1 VNQVLRYLRPAELSG
16 LGRRNAVVESSAGT
30 GKTFLLEH
38 LFVDLI
44 LSHGI
49 PCDEILVVTFTEKAT
64 AELVLR
70 LRGLLER
77 LAHLRA
83 DDPMALAARDA
94 DPGSVW
100 TIDEPARAR
109 LAQSLLGF
117 DRASI
122 STIHGFCQRILQDH
136 AFVQARF
143 FDEEVVAKEAA
154 FGGAFRDVLRTHAT
168 DDELGSA
175 LSAWLASG
183 RTVAA
188 LEQLVRACD
197 HEQSAPLFPR
207 FDAERLRLALASW
220 QRVSD
225 SSELRRCLK
234 QARVHG
240 STINGILRR
249 TERISE
255 LVATTSGEGIPLLV
269 GFDRFRAE
277 RGTKDTFSYL
287 LTSLPVVAVASEGCL
302 ATLAEAVRMLATAV
316 VPLEALIAARMLPL
330 VREQAASHKR
340 RAGWFEF
347 SDMLALVAKALADP
361 GPAGRALMDAL
372 RRQYRHAL
380 IDEFQDTDE
389 IQWSIFRRI
398 FTGGPTTH
406 ALTVIGDP
414 KQAIYGFRGADVH
427 AYLDARHALVEQGAA
442 RVVLDRNFRSTK
454 DMVAATNLIFDE
466 RAEFF
471 RSGSGI
477 RYDDPVRCGRADLA
491 LDQDATHGG
500 KPVVVLDV
508 RSDETKL
515 KSTDAAAAVRAA
527 IVDEIGSLLRA
538 ENPLRLRSA
547 GEERKIFARNIFV
560 LTFTNAESRAIG
572 MALREAGIAHAFYK
586 LGNLFESAEAEEILT
601 LLRAIAEPDRRGLR
615 AQAFLTRFFDMDVT
629 AAAAAL
635 ELGTEAPASRLLF
648 RFASLA
654 RSGDIPELFTAI
666 LDESGVVRRELFAQ
680 NDERTITNVTHV
692 LEILQG
698 HWARKRASLPELVD
712 LLAAYISGSET
723 LAAQEGDLQ
732 RLETD
737 KDAVQ
742 ILTVHKAKG
751 LEADVVFLYGGI
763 TDVRRNIVHVVH
775 EHGER
780 TLHVGR
786 LDENRRRLVE
796 QELADEH
803 ARLLYVALT
812 RARFR
817 MVLPHYP
824 AAVPVRGPYRQANRR
839 LDALRDDEGA
849 RELFAKHDVAA
860 PLPKNTT
867 ATISAS
873 AAGTP
878 PELPAANEPEDIAA
892 IRAARSGFMVTSYSA
907 IKRARS
913 VVFPHARPD
922 EERHEALDEA
932 LDEAL
937 HEALDEG
944 LHVRIDNTERADAAT
959 ATERPVLPG
968 GAETGIFLHD
978 LLATAVLDELSP
990 ELGPWLARPSVERWL
1005 DKIRR
1010 RNARPEVDVEP
1021 AARLVHRAYTSP
1033 VALGN
1038 ITMPNLASADTVL
1051 REMEFLF
1058 PIPEAAHPLL
1068 SQPLAPSAC
1077 WTIGRGAVRGFIDF
1091 LFEHEGRVVVCDWKS
1106 DDLVDFSPGALAE
1119 HCREHYAVQ
1128 ARLYILATLRLSRI
1142 TGAENYAKR
1151 FGGMLFCFL
1160 RGLPDP
1166 PSPKGGLPASELGM
1180 HFFKPAW
1187 SEILDWERGLQ
1198 SPGFWEGVR

>member
-1 VNQVLRYLRPAELSG
+1 VTQPLRYPRPAELTG

-44 LSHGI
+44 LSHGLS
-49 PCDEILVVTFTEKAT
+49 CEEILVVTFTEKAT

-77 LAHLRA
+77 LAHLHTH
-83 DDPMALAARDA
+83 DPMALAARDA
-94 DPGSVW
+94 DPASVW

-122 STIHGFCQRILQDH
+122 STIHGFCQRILHDH

-154 FGGAFRDVLRTHAT
+154 FGRAFRDVLRTHAS
-168 DDELGSA
+168 DDFLGSA
-175 LSAWLASG
+175 LSAWLASS

-188 LEQLVRACD
+188 LQQLLRACD
-197 HEQSAPLFPR
+197 HEQAAPLFPR
-207 FDAERLRLALASW
+207 FDAERLHLALASW
-220 QRVSD
+220 TKVSD
-225 SSELRRCLK
+225 GIELRRDLK

-240 STINGILRR
+240 NTINGILRR
-249 TERISE
+249 IERISE
-255 LVATTSGEGIPLLV
+255 LVATADGGDIPLLV
-269 GFDRFRAE
+269 GFDRLLAE
-277 RGTKDTFSYL
+277 KSTKDAFRYL
-287 LTSLPVVAVASEGCL
+287 LASLPAVASDGCL
-302 ATLAEAVRMLATAV
+302 ATLVEAVRMLASAV
-316 VPLEALIAARMLPL
+316 VPLEALIAERMLPL
-330 VREQAASHKR
+330 VRERAALHKR

-361 GPAGRALMDAL
+361 GPAGRALMGAL

-398 FTGGPTTH
+398 FTGGPATH

-414 KQAIYGFRGADVH
+414 KQAIYSFRGADVH
-427 AYLDARHALVEQGAA
+427 AYLDARHALIEQGAA

-454 DMVAATNLIFDE
+454 DMVAAANLIFDQG
-466 RAEFF
+466 AEFF

-477 RYDDPVRCGRADLA
+477 RYDEPVRCGRTDLSLEKDDVHLGRA
-491 LDQDATHGG
+491 I
-500 KPVVVLDV
+500 VVLDV
-508 RSDETKL
+508 KSDNAKL
-515 KSTDAAAAVRAA
+515 KATAAAAAVRTA
-527 IVDEIGSLLRA
+527 IVDEIRSLLHA
-538 ENPLRLRSA
+538 ESPLRLRSA
-547 GEERKIFARNIFV
+547 GDERKVLARNIFV

-586 LGNLFESAEAEEILT
+586 LGNLFESAEAEEILA
-601 LLRAIAEPDRRGLR
+601 LLRGIAEPDRRGLR

-635 ELGTEAPASRLLF
+635 DLGTEAPASKLLF

-666 LDESGVVRRELFAQ
+666 VDESGLVRRELFAQ

-698 HWARKRASLPELVD
+698 HWARTRAGLPELVD

-763 TDVRRNIVHVVH
+763 TEGRKDIVHLVH

-786 LDENRRRLVE
+786 LDESRRRLVE

-824 AAVPVRGPYRQANRR
+824 AAVPVRGAYWQANRR
-839 LDALRDDEGA
+839 LDALREDESA
-849 RELFAKHDVAA
+849 RQLFAKHDVAA
-860 PLPKNTT
+860 PLPTNTT
-867 ATISAS
+867 ATVSGIAIRI
-873 AAGTP
+873 P
-878 PELPAANEPEDIAA
+878 PELPAATEPEDIAA
-892 IRAARSGFMVTSYSA
+892 IRAARGGFLVTSYSA
-907 IKRARS
+907 IKRARNAK
-913 VVFPHARPD
+913 VPRARLD
-922 EERHEALDEA
+922 EGAREAVDEA
-932 LDEAL
+932 LDEAV
-937 HEALDEG
+937 D
-944 LHVRIDNTERADAAT
+944 VRFDNTDRAEAAT
-959 ATERPVLPG
+959 AVERTALPG

-978 LLATAVLDELSP
+978 LLATAALDELSA
-990 ELGPWLARPSVERWL
+990 EFVAWFTRPSVERWL

-1010 RNARPEVDVEP
+1010 RHARPEIDVEP
-1021 AARLVHRAYTSP
+1021 AARLIHRAYTSP
-1033 VALGN
+1033 IALGN
-1038 ITMPNLASADTVL
+1038 ITMPSLASAGTVL

-1058 PIPEAAHPLL
+1058 PIPEATHPLL
-1068 SQPLAPSAC
+1068 SQPRTIAPR
-1077 WTIGRGAVRGFIDF
+1077 WTIERGAVRGFIDL
-1091 LFEHEGRVVVCDWKS
+1091 LFEHDGHVVVCDWKS
-1106 DDLVDFSPGALAE
+1106 DDLVDFTPDALAE
-1119 HCREHYAVQ
+1119 HCRENYEVQ
-1128 ARLYILATLRLSRI
+1128 ARLYTLATLRLAGI
-1142 TGAENYAKR
+1142 TGAESYAKR

-1160 RGLPDP
+1160 RGLPEP
-1166 PSPKGGLPASELGM
+1166 PSPKDGMRPNERGM

-1187 SEILDWERGLQ
+1187 SEVLDWERALL
-1198 SPGFWEGVR
+1198 SHGFWEGVR

>member
-1 VNQVLRYLRPAELSG
+1 VTHVLRYPRPAELAG

-38 LFVDLI
+38 LFVDLLLNHG
-44 LSHGI
+44 LS
-49 PCDEILVVTFTEKAT
+49 CDEILVVTFTEKAT

-100 TIDEPARAR
+100 TIDEAARAR

-154 FGGAFRDVLRTHAT
+154 FGRAFREVLRTHAT
-168 DDELGSA
+168 DEQLGGA

-183 RTVAA
+183 RSVAA
-188 LEQLVRACD
+188 LEQLLRACD
-197 HEQSAPLFPR
+197 HEQATPILPH

-220 QRVSD
+220 QKLGD
-225 SSELRRCLK
+225 GTELRRCLK

-240 STINGILRR
+240 NTINSILRR
-249 TERISE
+249 IERISE
-255 LVATTSGEGIPLLV
+255 MVATASGEGIVLLAN
-269 GFDRFRAE
+269 FDRLLSE
-277 RGTKDTFSYL
+277 KSTKDDFRYL
-287 LTSLPVVAVASEGCL
+287 LDSLPSVADDGCL
-302 ATLAEAVRMLATAV
+302 ATLADTVRMLAAAV
-316 VPLEALIAARMLPL
+316 VPLEALLAERMLPL
-330 VREQAASHKR
+330 VRERATAHKR

-361 GPAGRALMDAL
+361 TPAGQALRTAL

-398 FTGGPTTH
+398 FTGRPATH

-414 KQAIYGFRGADVH
+414 KQAIYSFRGADVH
-427 AYLDARHALVEQGAA
+427 AYLDARHELVEQGAA
-442 RVVLDRNFRSTK
+442 RVVLDRNFRSTR
-454 DMVAATNLIFDE
+454 DMVAAANLIFDQ

-477 RYDDPVRCGRADLA
+477 RYDDPVRCGRTDLA
-491 LDQDATHGG
+491 LDQDAAHGG
-500 KPVVVLDV
+500 KPLVVLDV
-508 RSDETKL
+508 QSHDAKL
-515 KSTDAAAAVRAA
+515 NATAAAASLRAA
-527 IVDEIGSLLRA
+527 IVDEIRTLLDA
-538 ENPLRLRSA
+538 KNPLRLRSA
-547 GEERKIFARNIFV
+547 GEERKILARNIFV

-572 MALREAGIAHAFYK
+572 TALREAGIAHAFYK
-586 LGNLFESAEAEEILT
+586 LGDLFESAEAEEILT

-629 AAAAAL
+629 AAAGAL
-635 ELGTEAPASRLLF
+635 DLGAEAPASKLLF
-648 RFASLA
+648 RLAGLA
-654 RSGDIPELFTAI
+654 RRGDIPELFTAI
-666 LDESGVVRRELFAQ
+666 IDESGLVRRELFAQ

-692 LEILQG
+692 LEVLQG
-698 HWARKRASLPELVD
+698 HWARTRASLPELVD
-712 LLAAYISGSET
+712 LLAAYVSGRET
-723 LAAQEGDLQ
+723 LSAQDGDLQ

-763 TDVRRNIVHVVH
+763 TEVRRNIVHRVH

-780 TLHVGR
+780 SLHVGR
-786 LDENRRRLVE
+786 LDEVRRQLVE
-796 QELADEH
+796 QELGDEH

-817 MVLPHYP
+817 MVVPHYP

-839 LDALRDDEGA
+839 LDALLGDESA
-849 RELFAKHDVAA
+849 RELFARQDVAA
-860 PLPKNTT
+860 PLPMAT
-867 ATISAS
+867 AAPMTNAAPIS
-873 AAGTP
+873 
-878 PELPAANEPEDIAA
+878 PELPAASEPADIAA
-892 IRAARSGFMVTSYSA
+892 IRAARSGFVVTSYSA

-913 VVFPHARPD
+913 AIVPDARPD
-922 EERHEALDEA
+922 EAHHEEP
-932 LDEAL
+932 
-937 HEALDEG
+937 DEG
-944 LHVRIDNTERADAAT
+944 QAEGHDEGSAIRFDNTDRADAPT
-959 ATERPVLPG
+959 AAERPALPG

-978 LLATAVLDELSP
+978 LLATAALDELSA
-990 ELGPWLARPSVERWL
+990 ELGPWLAQPSVERWL
-1005 DKIRR
+1005 DKIRKR
-1010 RNARPEVDVEP
+1010 HARPEIDVEP
-1021 AARLVHRAYTSP
+1021 AARLIHRAYTTP
-1033 VALGN
+1033 VALGA
-1038 ITMPNLASADTVL
+1038 ITMPNLASADTLL

-1068 SQPLAPSAC
+1068 SQPLANARA
-1077 WTIGRGAVRGFIDF
+1077 WTIERGAIRGFVDL
-1091 LFEHEGRVVVCDWKS
+1091 LFEHDGRVVVCDWKS
-1106 DDLVDFSPGALAE
+1106 DDLVDFTPSALAE
-1119 HCREHYAVQ
+1119 HCRAHYEVQ
-1128 ARLYILATLRLSRI
+1128 ARLYILATLRFARI
-1142 TGAENYAKR
+1142 TGPESYATR

-1166 PSPKGGLPASELGM
+1166 PSPEDGTPAFGHGM
-1180 HFFKPAW
+1180 HFFKPTW
-1187 SEILDWERGLQ
+1187 SEILDWERALL

>member
-1 VNQVLRYLRPAELSG
+1 VSQPLRYPRPAELAG

-44 LSHGI
+44 LSHGLS
-49 PCDEILVVTFTEKAT
+49 CDQILVVTFTEKAT

-94 DPGSVW
+94 GADAAW
-100 TIDEPARAR
+100 TIDEAARNR
-109 LAQSLLGF
+109 LTQSLLGF

-143 FDEEVVAKEAA
+143 FDEEVVAKETA
-154 FGGAFRDVLRTHAT
+154 FARAFRDVLRTHASE
-168 DDELGSA
+168 DDLGAA
-175 LSAWLASG
+175 LSAWLASS
-183 RTVAA
+183 RTVAM
-188 LEQLVRACD
+188 LERLLRACD
-197 HEQSAPLFPR
+197 QEQAAPLFPR
-207 FDAERLRLALASW
+207 FDPERLRLAVARW
-220 QRVSD
+220 QRVSNET
-225 SSELRRCLK
+225 ELRRDLK
-234 QARVHG
+234 QAGVKG
-240 STINGILRR
+240 GTANAILRHI
-249 TERISE
+249 ESISE
-255 LVATTSGEGIPLLV
+255 LVAKANREAIPLLV
-269 GFDRFRAE
+269 AFDRAAKSP
-277 RGTKDTFSYL
+277 KDDFDYL
-287 LTSLPVVAVASEGCL
+287 LKKLPTVANDGCL
-302 ATLAEAVRMLATAV
+302 ATLAEAVRVLNLAV
-316 VPLEALIAARMLPL
+316 IPLEALLAARMLPL
-330 VREQAASHKR
+330 VRARAATHKR

-347 SDMLALVAKALADP
+347 SDMLALVAQALADP
-361 GPAGRALMDAL
+361 GPAGMALLGAL

-398 FTGGPTTH
+398 FTEAPNH

-427 AYLDARHALVEQGAA
+427 AYLDARHALVQQGAA
-442 RVVLDRNFRSTK
+442 RVVLDRNFRSTP
-454 DMVAATNLIFDE
+454 DMVDAANLMFDD

-477 RYDDPVRCGRADLA
+477 RYDTPVRCGRPELA
-491 LDQDATHGG
+491 LEGDVRHGG

-508 RSDETKL
+508 KSDAAKL
-515 KSTDAAAAVRAA
+515 KATDAAAALRTA
-527 IVDEIGSLLRA
+527 IVDEIRALLHPESLLR
-538 ENPLRLRSA
+538 LRGGS
-547 GEERKIFARNIFV
+547 EERKILARNIFV

-572 MALREAGIAHAFYK
+572 TALREAGVAHAFYK

-635 ELGTEAPASRLLF
+635 DLGGEASASKLLF

-666 LDESGVVRRELFAQ
+666 VDESGLVRRELFAQ

-692 LEILQG
+692 LEILQA
-698 HWARKRASLPELVD
+698 HWARTHASLPELVD
-712 LLAAYISGSET
+712 LLAAYVRGSAT

-763 TDVRRNIVHVVH
+763 TRGPSALVHVVH

-786 LDENRRRLVE
+786 LDEDRRRLVE
-796 QELADEH
+796 QEKADED
-803 ARLLYVALT
+803 ARVLYVALT

-824 AAVPVRGPYRQANRR
+824 ATVPLQNLYRHANRR
-839 LDALRDDEGA
+839 LDSLRDDEGA
-849 RELFAKHDVAA
+849 RQLFARRDVAA
-860 PLPKNTT
+860 PLPTT
-867 ATISAS
+867 A
-873 AAGTP
+873 AAPLAANRPQMP

-892 IRAARSGFMVTSYSA
+892 IRTARSGFLVTSYSA

-913 VVFPHARPD
+913 AMAPHARND
-922 EERHEALDEA
+922 EAPDEA
-932 LDEAL
+932 LREAV
-937 HEALDEG
+937 EVGLDST
-944 LHVRIDNTERADAAT
+944 DTADRADAPT
-959 ATERPVLPG
+959 AAERPALPG

-978 LLATAVLDELSP
+978 LLATAALDELSA
-990 ELGPWLARPSVERWL
+990 EFASWFARPSVERWL
-1005 DKIRR
+1005 DRIRKR
-1010 RNARPEVDVEP
+1010 HARPAIDVEP
-1021 AARLVHRAYTSP
+1021 AARLIHRAYASP
-1033 VALGN
+1033 LVLGN
-1038 ITMPNLASADTVL
+1038 MTLRGLASTTTVL

-1058 PIPEAAHPLL
+1058 PIPESTHPLL
-1068 SQPLAPSAC
+1068 SHPRATPSR
-1077 WTIGRGAVRGFIDF
+1077 WTIERGAVRGFIDV
-1091 LFEHEGRVVVCDWKS
+1091 LFEHDGRLVVCDWKS
-1106 DDLVDFSPGALAE
+1106 DDLVDFTPGTLAE
-1119 HCREHYAVQ
+1119 HCREHYALQ
-1128 ARLYILATLRLSRI
+1128 ARLYVLATLRLAGI
-1142 TGAENYAKR
+1142 TAAESYAQR

-1160 RGLPDP
+1160 RGLPDLSSAKAGTP
-1166 PSPKGGLPASELGM
+1166 VDRGI

-1187 SEILDWERGLQ
+1187 SDILDWERALL

>member
-1 VNQVLRYLRPAELSG
+1 MTQVLHYPRPAELSG

-44 LSHGI
+44 LSHGLA
-49 PCDEILVVTFTEKAT
+49 CDEILVVTFTEKAT

-83 DDPMALAARDA
+83 DDPMAQAARDA
-94 DPGSVW
+94 DPGSAW
-100 TIDEPARAR
+100 TIDETARAR

-154 FGGAFRDVLRTHAT
+154 FGRAFRDVLRTHAT
-168 DDELGSA
+168 DDHLGSA

-197 HEQSAPLFPR
+197 QEQAAPLFPR
-207 FDAERLRLALASW
+207 FDAERLRSALASW
-220 QRVSD
+220 QKVSD
-225 SSELRRCLK
+225 DAELRRCLK
-234 QARVHG
+234 QARVNG
-240 STINGILRR
+240 NTINGILRHLGR
-249 TERISE
+249 LSE
-255 LVATTSGEGIPLLV
+255 LVATTSGEGIALLV
-269 GFDRFRAE
+269 GFDRLLSDESTKNTFR
-277 RGTKDTFSYL
+277 YL
-287 LTSLPVVAVASEGCL
+287 LASLPAPASANDGCL
-302 ATLAEAVRMLATAV
+302 ATLAEAVRTLAAAV
-316 VPLEALIAARMLPL
+316 VPLEALVAERMLPL
-330 VREQAASHKR
+330 VRERAALHKR

-361 GPAGRALMDAL
+361 GPAGRALTDAL

-389 IQWSIFRRI
+389 LQWSIFRRI
-398 FTGGPTTH
+398 FTDGPATH

-454 DMVAATNLIFDE
+454 EMVAAANLIFDQH
-466 RAEFF
+466 AEFF

-477 RYDDPVRCGRADLA
+477 RYDDPVRCGRVDLA
-491 LDQDATHGG
+491 LAGDPTHGG

-508 RSDETKL
+508 KNDGAKL
-515 KSTDAAAAVRAA
+515 KATDAAAAVRAA
-527 IVDEIGSLLRA
+527 IVDEIASLLRA
-538 ENPLRLRSA
+538 QNPLRLRGAS
-547 GEERKIFARNIFV
+547 EERKIAARNIFV
-560 LTFTNAESRAIG
+560 LTFTNTESRAIG
-572 MALREAGIAHAFYK
+572 TALREAGIAHAFYK
-586 LGNLFESAEAEEILT
+586 LGNLFESAEAEEVLT
-601 LLRAIAEPDRRGLR
+601 LLRAIAEPERRGLR

-635 ELGTEAPASRLLF
+635 DLGAEASASKLLF
-648 RFASLA
+648 RFARLA

-666 LDESGVVRRELFAQ
+666 VDESGLIRRELFAQ
-680 NDERTITNVTHV
+680 NDERTITNATHV

-698 HWARKRASLPELVD
+698 HWAHTHASLPELVD
-712 LLAAYISGSET
+712 LLAAYVSGSEA
-723 LAAQEGDLQ
+723 LAAQDGDLQ

-763 TDVRRNIVHVVH
+763 TDGRKDLVHVVH
-775 EHGER
+775 EDGQR
-780 TLHVGR
+780 TLRVGR
-786 LDENRRRLVE
+786 LDESRRHLVE
-796 QELADEH
+796 QELADEQ

-824 AAVPVRGPYRQANRR
+824 VAVPVRGPYRQANRR
-839 LDALRDDEGA
+839 LDALRGDEA
-849 RELFAKHDVAA
+849 ACELFARHDVAA
-860 PLPKNTT
+860 LSSKDMTT
-867 ATISAS
+867 TSAR
-873 AAGTP
+873 AAGAP
-878 PELPAANEPEDIAA
+878 PELPAASEPEDIAA
-892 IRAARSGFMVTSYSA
+892 IRAARSGFVVTSYSA
-907 IKRARS
+907 IKRARGAM
-913 VVFPHARPD
+913 VPHARPD
-922 EERHEALDEA
+922 EGPDEGPDDTLDEP
-932 LDEAL
+932 LDV
-937 HEALDEG
+937 G
-944 LHVRIDNTERADAAT
+944 LHNTDRVVAPT
-959 ATERPVLPG
+959 AVEAMLPG

-978 LLATAVLDELSP
+978 LLATAALDELSP
-990 ELGPWLARPSVERWL
+990 ELGSWLARPSVERWL

-1010 RNARPEVDVEP
+1010 RHARPESDVEP
-1021 AARLVHRAYTSP
+1021 AARLIHRAYTAP

-1038 ITMPNLASADTVL
+1038 ITIPNLASANVVL

-1068 SQPLAPSAC
+1068 SQPLATAAR
-1077 WTIGRGAVRGFIDF
+1077 WTIERGAVRGFID
-1091 LFEHEGRVVVCDWKS
+1091 LLCEHEGRVVVCDWKS
-1106 DDLVDFSPGALAE
+1106 DDLVDFTPSALAE
-1119 HCREHYAVQ
+1119 HCREHYEVQ
-1128 ARLYILATLRLSRI
+1128 ARLYILATLRVARI
-1142 TGAENYAKR
+1142 TEAEGYASR

-1160 RGLPDP
+1160 RGLPDTKEGRP
-1166 PSPKGGLPASELGM
+1166 GQGM

-1187 SEILDWERGLQ
+1187 PEILDWERALL
-1198 SPGFWEGVR
+1198 SPSFWEGVR